1 MQSGAS
7 HSVVASKCIRQM
19 PNKYADLR
27 QHGLCLS
34 INCHSRW
41 RSGAFPVGKN
51 AHKLARPEFFLNVP
65 ANHSDN
71 AASSNA
77 GFAKSIN
84 TLDHQFW
91 RESYSLSSV
100 RPGELPFVVD
110 VAFKRHMS
118 NAGMLEQV
126 SWLLGSARAIEIIG
140 RCAYYVSGLDKLAH
154 DKALRFWMLPASLS
168 QATSAHEDMDALV
181 TNLCCII
188 DT

>member
-84 TLDHQFW
+84 TLDHHFC
-91 RESYSLSSV
+91 RESYSLSSL
-100 RPGELPFVVD
+100 RPRERPL
-110 VAFKRHMS
+110 ARECTCKRAMGKS
-118 NAGMLEQV
+118 GRLEQGG
-126 SWLLGSARAIEIIG
+126 WFLGGPGAIEIIG
-140 RCAYYVSGLDKLAH
+140 RCAYYVSGLDTLAH
-154 DKALRFWMLPASLS
+154 DKSLRF
-168 QATSAHEDMDALV
+168 
-181 TNLCCII
+181 
-188 DT
+188 